1 MKLPFEFTEKVAKFS
16 FGDLTDM
23 LSFQDMQV
31 QEVFGD
37 YNLNGYDVKKSPR
50 LIIVAGKKNNEP
62 ADKEKRLYSDGR
74 TTDALT

>member
-1 MKLPFEFTEKVAKFS
+1 LGDFTE
-16 FGDLTDM
+16 M
-23 LSFQDMQV
+23 LAYQGMQV

-37 YNLNGYDVKKSPR
+37 YQFGSYDVRKTPR
-50 LIIVAGKKNNEP
+50 LIVVASKANPEK